1 MELPI
6 EFETEMRELLGAEY
20 DLFIS
25 SLDRPR
31 HFGLRVNNLKIS
43 TEDFLKICPFT
54 LKKVPWTDNGFYYI
68 DEEKPTHHPYY
79 FAGLY
84 YIQEP
89 SAMTPAALLPV
100 NKGDAVLDMCAAPGG
115 KSTELAAKLG
125 GTGLLVSNDISAS
138 RAKALLK
145 NIELFGVSNS
155 CVMSED
161 TNNILKYSDIQFDK
175 ILLDAPCSGEGMF
188 RKDAKLLD
196 AWKKQGPD
204 FYSKIQKQ
212 LILIA
217 ADLLKPGGE
226 IIYSTFTFNRLE
238 NEGTVEYLL
247 ENRDDFEIVDLGEHE
262 GFKYGTGKMAK
273 TARLIP
279 YMIEGEGHFVALLRK
294 KAANNITEDV
304 DSDFNNFNQE
314 SADFVN
320 TEKADSSSKKSRKS
334 KKKSNN
340 NQNKAASS
348 KLPEELEE
356 FISSLNGTELGGTA
370 DGEGTFTLNRDRIVI
385 RNDKVFLLPETDF
398 TDGKKY
404 RVLRNGLYMGDMKKN
419 RFEPSTTFALALS
432 KKDYNNVID
441 LSSSDPR
448 VDKYLK
454 GETLA
459 MESDEIE
466 EMNLSDGNV
475 LIAVDGFPLGWGRLL
490 KSTIKNKYL
499 PAWRKLN

>member
-1 MELPI
+1 
-6 EFETEMRELLGAEY
+6 MRELLGAEY

-175 ILLDAPCSGEGMF
+175 ILLDA
-188 RKDAKLLD
+188 KLKKKK
-196 AWKKQGPD
+196 KKQGPD

-226 IIYSTFTFNRLE
+226 ILYSTCTFNRLE

-340 NQNKAASS
+340 NQKKAASS